1 MAENTPPPH
10 GLVRKLAEV
19 MAHADRIPKLGR
31 NVAQGYEYARASDV
45 LAEVRKELAN
55 RFVFVSHEV
64 TALEWRTLETKN
76 GKVQIATVHMTL
88 TAHDG
93 ETGQSLAFA
102 KTIGEGM
109 DYGDKQS
116 GKALTGAMKYG
127 ILNGFMIPTGDDPEN
142 DSVPAP
148 GKRTPSGRPS
158 NGETTGRG
166 GATPSAP
173 TSAPTELPTY
183 GPAPKAPIHGADP
196 RHLEVY
202 LQGARKTLANPEKA
216 RYHAK
221 ESALIGAIEAE
232 LARQRAATPEGRQ
245 ETKSGPPAE
254 TKGPRAV
261 DQRSDESEEHAK
273 QRQAG
278 VFYAEAVKAGQNAG
292 WEQADVGKWLRE
304 TRGRGGKSEVTAE
317 DAELFC
323 RHLEPPP
330 EPGAGG

>member
-1 MAENTPPPH
+1 MAENTPPPTQ
-10 GLVRKLAEV
+10 GLVKKLAEV

-93 ETGQSLAFA
+93 ESGQSLAFA

-148 GKRTPSGRPS
+148 GKRASSGRP
-158 NGETTGRG
+158 NNEGTAGRG

-173 TSAPTELPTY
+173 NSAPTVFPSF
-183 GPAPKAPIHGADP
+183 GKARGEPIKGAAADALEF
-196 RHLEVY
+196 HLAN
-202 LQGARKTLANPEKA
+202 ARKSLADPEKA
-216 RYHAK
+216 KWHARD
-221 ESALIGAIEAE
+221 SALIGAIEAE
-232 LARQRAATPEGRQ
+232 LARQRGAVPEGQR
-245 ETKSGPPAE
+245 ETKSGPKTDADVYEEAAKLLKEAPSLE
-254 TKGPRAV
+254 RISIVLRRAFDSGRLNA
-261 DQRSDESEEHAK
+261 DQRKALDILSDKRITEIRAFA
-273 QRQAG
+273 R
-278 VFYAEAVKAGQNAG
+278 
-292 WEQADVGKWLRE
+292 
-304 TRGRGGKSEVTAE
+304 
-317 DAELFC
+317 
-323 RHLEPPP
+323 
-330 EPGAGG
+330 EPGAAG